1 MPSSIDLCYDV
12 TSAISLG
19 QREVQEDAIICDF
32 PIGAAMGFAVLS
44 DGMGGHAAGDIASK
58 IVVTEVFAELKL
70 QSGDP
75 NALEDDI
82 VTILQG
88 AATSANDCIRA
99 HAGNDKA
106 TRGMGATLVAPVL
119 MADHL
124 YWVSVGDS
132 PLLLFRDGTLK
143 QLNQDHS
150 MAPQIDF
157 LARAGMIESDV
168 AFNHPDRQCL
178 TSVLAGRDIA
188 RIDCPETATEL
199 RHGDIV
205 IAASDGLQF
214 LEDSEISDVL
224 SEHGFA
230 PSARISAGL
239 LRALEQLDDPDQ
251 DNVSFCVIKVLD
263 AGKQAGEATQADNVT
278 ILTPTDKPDKPDMA
292 MLQPTATDRRA

>member
-1 MPSSIDLCYDV
+1 
-12 TSAISLG
+12 
-19 QREVQEDAIICDF
+19 
-32 PIGAAMGFAVLS
+32 
-44 DGMGGHAAGDIASK
+44 
-58 IVVTEVFAELKL
+58 
-70 QSGDP
+70 
-75 NALEDDI
+75 
-82 VTILQG
+82 
-88 AATSANDCIRA
+88 
-99 HAGNDKA
+99 
-106 TRGMGATLVAPVL
+106 
-119 MADHL
+119 
-124 YWVSVGDS
+124 
-132 PLLLFRDGTLK
+132 
-143 QLNQDHS
+143 